1 MQRIGNVLSNNC
13 YVECVFN
20 CSMLNFS
27 KRQVNNLGM
36 CVKAFPHHWTVILF
50 PLHNTNRIQI
60 FLITCISQQVTLTK
74 RWFWIASLFI
84 GLKILLDEHHQLL
97 CSGISKHFFLQKFH
111 RLSLSLLFDFFSYQ
125 PRSNAHCH
133 TLKLTTLSSQ
143 ISHVNVN
150 CCRPCMGR
158 AIAHCQNI
166 SKTRKM

>member
-97 CSGISKHFFLQKFH
+97 CSGISKHFFAEISPLVTITAVRFFLVSAPLK
-111 RLSLSLLFDFFSYQ
+111 RSLSHTKTHNSQLTNLSCECELLQTVYGKSY
-125 PRSNAHCH
+125 S
-133 TLKLTTLSSQ
+133 TLPKYFK
-143 ISHVNVN
+143 N
-150 CCRPCMGR
+150 
-158 AIAHCQNI
+158 
-166 SKTRKM
+166 